1 MESTKKFIE
10 NLSNEI
16 IKDKISEWLS
26 IEDIIAFFKEQEPK
40 NSIEKRVIQRSICIL
55 WGFLLMK
62 NGKFKNI
69 RLTDLLSY
77 LQIK

>member
-1 MESTKKFIE
+1 MESKKKFIE

-16 IKDKISEWLS
+16 IKEKVIEWLS
-26 IEDIIAFFKEQEPK
+26 IEDIITFFKKQEPK
-40 NSIEKRVIQRSICIL
+40 NQIEKRTIQRSICIL

-62 NGKFKNI
+62 KGEFKNK

-77 LQIK
+77 LQVK